1 VSQIDEDLVTL
12 LLNQSQIIAVVGS
25 RIYLDEAPQTATL
38 PYVVITEMD
47 VDGNVSLDGG
57 TDNLQF
63 VNYDVDCYGATR
75 TKARDLAKLIR
86 DFIKDFSGETGGTQT
101 IKAVVMNGEA
111 SDRIPPTDG
120 KGPSTFVRTLDI
132 TIQFNPV

>member
-1 VSQIDEDLVTL
+1 MSQIDEDLVTL
-12 LLNQSQIIAVVGS
+12 LLNQSQIVAVTGAK
-25 RIYLDEAPQTATL
+25 IYLDEAPQNTGL

-47 VDGNVSLDGG
+47 TDGNTSLDGG

-63 VNYDVDCYGATR
+63 VAYDVDCYGATR
-75 TKARDLAKLIR
+75 TRARDLAKLIR
-86 DFIKDFSGETGGTQT
+86 DFIKDFAGATGGTQT

-120 KGPSTFVRTLDI
+120 KGPSTFVRTLDF